1 MMKGITSDLI
11 ENKANENNN
20 DGEEISAGNI
30 QVMEMENI
38 KG

>member
-11 ENKANENNN
+11 ENKANEKNN
-20 DGEEISAGNI
+20 DGEEIGAGNI